1 MIPFFRKIRYRLAQ
15 ENQFLKYSR
24 YAIGEIV
31 LVVIGILIALQI
43 NTWNNNRIEINSIT
57 NYYERIISELDKEI
71 RRAERTKVKI
81 DSLIIKNR
89 RALKI
94 IDSKNR
100 DSIHVL
106 NNLLGATATTWQVD
120 YDFAIT
126 KEFLNQNYLSKIKND
141 TLKMI
146 FENLAGFLDR
156 TEKTAEYNSTQYMNT
171 IEPFFIK
178 NINYSQAALSQYR
191 EGLING
197 GPPTNYEALFSNLEL
212 WNVITFK
219 LELLNTESRTLGN
232 AIIGFK
238 SIRELLLRELEQ

>member
-1 MIPFFRKIRYRLAQ
+1 MADDNRP
-15 ENQFLKYSR
+15 LKYMR

-43 NTWNNNRIEINSIT
+43 NSWNNNRIETNSVT

-71 RRAERTKVKI
+71 KRAEITKVRI
-81 DSLIIKNR
+81 DSLVIKSR

-94 IDSKNR
+94 IDSKNT

-106 NNLLGATATTWQVD
+106 NNLMGATATTWTVD
-120 YDFAIT
+120 YDFPIT

-141 TLKMI
+141 TLKMT
-146 FENLAGFLDR
+146 FEFLAGFFDDVKR
-156 TEKTAEYNSTQYMNT
+156 TAEYNKAQYINT

-178 NINYSQAALSQYR
+178 NINYSKAALARYR
-191 EGLING
+191 KELIDG

-219 LELLNTESRTLGN
+219 LELLNSESQTLGN
-232 AIIGFK
+232 AITGFK
-238 SIRELLLRELEQ
+238 LTRERLLRELEH

>member
-1 MIPFFRKIRYRLAQ
+1 MADDNRPIKDM
-15 ENQFLKYSR
+15 R

-43 NTWNNNRIEINSIT
+43 NSWNNNRIETNSIT
-57 NYYERIISELDKEI
+57 NYYERISSELDKEI
-71 RRAERTKVKI
+71 KRAEITKVRI
-81 DSLIIKNR
+81 DSLVIKSR

-94 IDSKNR
+94 IDSKNT

-106 NNLLGATATTWQVD
+106 NNLMGATATTWTVD
-120 YDFAIT
+120 YDFPIT

-141 TLKMI
+141 TLKMT
-146 FENLAGFLDR
+146 FEFLAGFFDDVKR
-156 TEKTAEYNSTQYMNT
+156 TAEYNKAQYINT

-178 NINYSQAALSQYR
+178 NINYSKAALARYR
-191 EGLING
+191 KELIDG

-219 LELLNTESRTLGN
+219 LELLNSESQTLGN
-232 AIIGFK
+232 AITGFK
-238 SIRELLLRELEQ
+238 LTRERLLRELEH

>member
-1 MIPFFRKIRYRLAQ
+1 MTPFFRRIRHKLAND
-15 ENQFLKYSR
+15 NQFLKYSR

-43 NTWNNNRIEINSIT
+43 NNWNNNRIEINNIT

-71 RRAERTKVKI
+71 RRAELKKVQI
-81 DSLIIKNR
+81 DSLTIKSR

-94 IDSKNR
+94 IDSKNT

-106 NNLLGATATTWQVD
+106 NNLMGATATTWTVN
-120 YDFAIT
+120 YDFPIT

-141 TLKMI
+141 TLKMT
-146 FENLAGFLDR
+146 FEFLAGFFDR
-156 TEKTAEYNSTQYMNT
+156 AAEISKYNSAQYVNT

-178 NINYSQAALSQYR
+178 NINYSQAALARYR
-191 EGLING
+191 KELIEG

-219 LELLNTESRTLGN
+219 LELLNDESQTLGD
-232 AIIGFK
+232 AIGFFK
-238 SIRELLLRELEQ
+238 KIRERLLRELKH

>member
-1 MIPFFRKIRYRLAQ
+1 MPFFRKIRKQMADDNRPI
-15 ENQFLKYSR
+15 KDMR

-43 NTWNNNRIEINSIT
+43 NSWNNNRIETNSIT
-57 NYYERIISELDKEI
+57 NYYERISSELDKEI
-71 RRAERTKVKI
+71 KRAEITKVRI
-81 DSLIIKNR
+81 DSLVIKSR

-94 IDSKNR
+94 IDSKNT

-106 NNLLGATATTWQVD
+106 NNLMGATATTWTVD
-120 YDFAIT
+120 YDFPIT

-141 TLKMI
+141 TLKMT
-146 FENLAGFLDR
+146 FEFLAGFFDDVKR
-156 TEKTAEYNSTQYMNT
+156 TAEYNKAQYINT

-178 NINYSQAALSQYR
+178 NINYSKAALARYR
-191 EGLING
+191 KELIDG

-219 LELLNTESRTLGN
+219 LELLNSESQTLGN
-232 AIIGFK
+232 AITGFK
-238 SIRELLLRELEQ
+238 LTRERLLRELEH

>member
-1 MIPFFRKIRYRLAQ
+1 MADDNRP
-15 ENQFLKYSR
+15 LKYMR

-43 NTWNNNRIEINSIT
+43 NSWNNNRIETNSIT
-57 NYYERIISELDKEI
+57 NYYERISSELDKEI
-71 RRAERTKVKI
+71 KRAEITKVRI
-81 DSLIIKNR
+81 DSLVIKSR

-94 IDSKNR
+94 IDSKNT

-106 NNLLGATATTWQVD
+106 NNLMGATATTWTVD
-120 YDFAIT
+120 YDFPIT

-141 TLKMI
+141 TLKMT
-146 FENLAGFLDR
+146 FEFLAGFFDDVKR
-156 TEKTAEYNSTQYMNT
+156 TAEYNKAQYINT

-178 NINYSQAALSQYR
+178 NINYSKAALARYR
-191 EGLING
+191 KELIDG

-219 LELLNTESRTLGN
+219 LELLNSESQTLGN
-232 AIIGFK
+232 AITGFK
-238 SIRELLLRELEQ
+238 RTRERLLRELEH

>member
-1 MIPFFRKIRYRLAQ
+1 MADDNRP
-15 ENQFLKYSR
+15 LKYMR

-43 NTWNNNRIEINSIT
+43 NTWNNNRIEKNSIT

-71 RRAERTKVKI
+71 KGAEIQKVKI

-94 IDSKNR
+94 IDSKNT

-106 NNLLGATATTWQVD
+106 NNLMGATATTWTVD
-120 YDFAIT
+120 YNFPIT
-126 KEFLNQNYLSKIKND
+126 KEFLNHGFLSKIKND
-141 TLKMI
+141 TLKMVFVDLADF
-146 FENLAGFLDR
+146 FEWTKG
-156 TEKTAEYNSTQYMNT
+156 TAEYNKAQYVNT

-178 NINYSQAALSQYR
+178 NINYSKAALASYR
-191 EGLING
+191 KELIDG

-219 LELLNTESRTLGN
+219 LELLNTESNVLGK
-232 AIIGFK
+232 AIRFFK
-238 SIRELLLRELEQ
+238 VIRERLLKELEH

>member
-1 MIPFFRKIRYRLAQ
+1 MIPFFRKIRKKMADDNRP
-15 ENQFLKYSR
+15 LKYMR

-43 NTWNNNRIEINSIT
+43 NSWNNNRIETNSIT
-57 NYYERIISELDKEI
+57 NYYERISSELDKEI
-71 RRAERTKVKI
+71 KRAEITKVRI
-81 DSLIIKNR
+81 DSLVIKSR

-94 IDSKNR
+94 IDSKNT

-106 NNLLGATATTWQVD
+106 NNLMGATATTWTVD
-120 YDFAIT
+120 YDFPIT

-141 TLKMI
+141 TLKMT
-146 FENLAGFLDR
+146 FEFLAGFFDDVKR
-156 TEKTAEYNSTQYMNT
+156 TAEYNKAQYINT

-178 NINYSQAALSQYR
+178 NINYSKAALARYR
-191 EGLING
+191 KELIDG

-219 LELLNTESRTLGN
+219 LELLNSESQTLGN
-232 AIIGFK
+232 AITGFK
-238 SIRELLLRELEQ
+238 LTRERLLRELEH